1 MKKFFKRIF
10 QLIAENLSL
19 GEIRRQLEAERE
31 AAISDYLQRHLFG
44 GEKYALSKKLNRY
57 ERQVYSQGG
66 EDGILQ
72 EIFRRI
78 GQTNNFFV
86 EFGAGAGLENNT
98 IFLLA
103 RGWNGCWLEGS
114 GRNIKSLE
122 KTFGFLVDQKRL
134 KIKKAL
140 VAAENVEQLFGDLAV
155 PTEPDLLSIDID
167 GNDYWVWRAIKNYH
181 PRVVAIEYNSLWPPD
196 FSWVMKYNPS
206 NRWQGDSYFGASLKS
221 LEELGRQ
228 KGYKLVGCSF
238 AGTNAFFVR
247 DDLVA
252 NHFQEPFTAA
262 NHYEPK
268 RKFLLRRPLGDK
280 RSFGEFENI

>member
-1 MKKFFKRIF
+1 MKKWFKKFF
-10 QLIAENLSL
+10 QLVAENLYL
-19 GEIRRQLEAERE
+19 GEIKRQLETERE
-31 AAISDYLQRHLFG
+31 AVVSDYLQRHLFSN
-44 GEKYALSKKLNRY
+44 EKYASSKKLNRF

-86 EFGAGAGLENNT
+86 EFGVGPGLENNT
-98 IFLLA
+98 AYLLTK
-103 RGWNGCWLEGS
+103 GWQGLWLEGNAQYVK
-114 GRNIKSLE
+114 NIE
-122 KTFGFLVDQKRL
+122 KIYGFLIKQGRL
-134 KIKKAL
+134 KIKQSL
-140 VAAENVEQLFGDLAV
+140 VSMENAERLFEESGV
-155 PTEPDLLSIDID
+155 PIELDLLSIDID
-167 GNDYWVWRAIKNYH
+167 GNDYWVWQAIENYH
-181 PRVVAIEYNSLWPPD
+181 SRVVVIEYNSLWPPD
-196 FSWVMKYNPS
+196 HSWVMKHDS
-206 NRWQGDSYFGASLKS
+206 EHCWQGDSYFGASLKS
-221 LEELGRQ
+221 LEKLGQ
-228 KGYKLVGCSF
+228 EKGYKLVGCSF

-247 DDLVA
+247 EDLVA